1 MRVLGVVAL
10 LLVALG
16 IAEVALFLLVA
27 HLIGVPW
34 AILLALATSVVG
46 VLLLRREGVRGWRR
60 FRDAVAEGR
69 PPGREAVD
77 GVVGLVGGLLLVV
90 PGFISDAAG
99 LLLLAPPIR
108 GGVRRAV
115 ETRVSPQVAGQVF
128 GPRLVRAKRS
138 QPEPPSSSSG
148 DRHDP
153 PEAIEGEIVD

>member
-1 MRVLGVVAL
+1 MRVLGVAAL

-16 IAEVALFLLVA
+16 IAEVALFVLVA
-27 HLIGVPW
+27 HLVGWPW
-34 AILLALATSVVG
+34 AILAALATSILG
-46 VLLLRREGVRGWRR
+46 MALLRREGARGWRR

-77 GVVGLVGGLLLVV
+77 GVVGLLGGLLLLA
-90 PGFISDAAG
+90 PGFLTDAAG
-99 LLLLAPPIR
+99 LLLLAPPVR
-108 GGVRRAV
+108 VRVRRAV

-153 PEAIEGEIVD
+153 PDAIEGEIVD